1 MVEADFQRE
10 YGIDLSKEIDNM
22 SWRRFV
28 VLLQNLSTN
37 SIYVMHIRYE
47 TKEAEDTMSDEQ
59 GMNLLNSMCGG
70 EFL

>member
-47 TKEAEDTMSDEQ
+47 IKEAEDTMSDAQ
-59 GMNLLNSMCGG
+59 GINLLKSMCGG
-70 EFL
+70 EVL

>member
-1 MVEADFQRE
+1 
-10 YGIDLSKEIDNM
+10 M

-47 TKEAEDTMSDEQ
+47 IKEAEDTMSDEQ
-59 GMNLLNSMCGG
+59 GMNLFNSMCGG
-70 EFL
+70 EVL